1 MSIQSKLFELADL
14 KYADFISSLSPT
26 LPREQFIGVR
36 VPQLRKLAKSL
47 RQDPERDEFLQRLPH
62 KYYDENLLHALLI
75 SDFKE
80 IEACYLAIETFLP
93 YVDNWAVCDSISPK
107 VLVKDK
113 SKLLEKIKLWSS
125 SSHTFTARFGL
136 RMLMNHFLDEDFR
149 PEYLEI
155 PASIRADEYYLK
167 MMLAWFFAE
176 ALIKQW
182 ETSIPYLEQERLDP
196 WIHRKTIQK
205 ARESTRLTD
214 EQKFLLKNLRT
225 LEKEETSERK

>member
-1 MSIQSKLFELADL
+1 
-14 KYADFISSLSPT
+14 
-26 LPREQFIGVR
+26 
-36 VPQLRKLAKSL
+36 
-47 RQDPERDEFLQRLPH
+47 
-62 KYYDENLLHALLI
+62 
-75 SDFKE
+75 
-80 IEACYLAIETFLP
+80 
-93 YVDNWAVCDSISPK
+93 
-107 VLVKDK
+107 
-113 SKLLEKIKLWSS
+113 
-125 SSHTFTARFGL
+125 
-136 RMLMNHFLDEDFR
+136 MNHFLDEDFR